1 MRWVKTKRIFTQEPH
16 LKQFVDM
23 SYRGED
29 FDKITESRLKEGGLP
44 AGPAMRLFNAMQELI
59 RSKDERGHIIFLVSC
74 RSLSFVIHV
83 FVCCC
88 LQGDR
93 TALSAPDS
101 KPTAGF
107 RTLFEA

>member
-23 SYRGED
+23 CYCGED
-29 FDKITESRLKEGGLP
+29 FDSITRSDLKEGGLP
-44 AGPAMRLFNAMQELI
+44 LAPAKRLFNAIQELI

-88 LQGDR
+88 LF
-93 TALSAPDS
+93 ACCFILLS
-101 KPTAGF
+101 
-107 RTLFEA
+107 